1 MRSVYTVYL
10 PLPLVYHAR
19 TTHPHAYTHRDTQ
32 RHTEIHRHAHT
43 LTHTHTERERHTHP
57 YCIFCALA
65 LALNIHTPSP
75 SLPPRLHRGTHRS
88 IQRFTEAHA
97 FQLGVSIHHIPTN
110 LLLFCFTYTIQI
122 VNYMCIWYIHSY
134 ILFSSIDF
142 YIPIV

>member
-1 MRSVYTVYL
+1 VRSVYTVY
-10 PLPLVYHAR
+10 LPLVYHAR

-43 LTHTHTERERHTHP
+43 LTHTHTERERHKHP
-57 YCIFCALA
+57 YCVFGALA
-65 LALNIHTPSP
+65 LALNIHTPT
-75 SLPPRLHRGTHRS
+75 LPPRLHRGTHRS

>member
-1 MRSVYTVYL
+1 MRSVYTVY
-10 PLPLVYHAR
+10 LPLVYHAR

-43 LTHTHTERERHTHP
+43 LTHTHTERERHKHP
-57 YCIFCALA
+57 YCVFGALA
-65 LALNIHTPSP
+65 LALNIHTPA
-75 SLPPRLHRGTHRS
+75 LPPRLHRGTHRS

>member
-1 MRSVYTVYL
+1 MRSVYTVY
-10 PLPLVYHAR
+10 LPLVYHAR

-43 LTHTHTERERHTHP
+43 LTHTHTERERHKHP
-57 YCIFCALA
+57 YCVFGALA
-65 LALNIHTPSP
+65 LALNIHTPT
-75 SLPPRLHRGTHRS
+75 LPPRLHRGTHRS

>member
-1 MRSVYTVYL
+1 MRSVSVRSVYTVYL
-10 PLPLVYHAR
+10 PLVYHAR
-19 TTHPHAYTHRDTQ
+19 TAHPHAYTHRDTQ
-32 RHTEIHRHAHT
+32 RHTEIHRYAHT
-43 LTHTHTERERHTHP
+43 GTQSERGINTHTV
-57 YCIFCALA
+57 FLA
-65 LALNIHTPSP
+65 RLRWRLTYIHTPT
-75 SLPPRLHRGTHRS
+75 LPPRLHRDTHRS

>member
-1 MRSVYTVYL
+1 VRSVYTVYL
-10 PLPLVYHAR
+10 PLVYHAR
-19 TTHPHAYTHRDTQ
+19 TAHPHVYTHRDTQ

-43 LTHTHTERERHTHP
+43 LTHTHTERERHKHP
-57 YCIFCALA
+57 YCVFGALA
-65 LALNIHTPSP
+65 LALNIHTPT
-75 SLPPRLHRGTHRS
+75 LPPRLHRGTHRS

>member
-1 MRSVYTVYL
+1 MHSVYTVY
-10 PLPLVYHAR
+10 LPLVYHAR

-43 LTHTHTERERHTHP
+43 LTHTHTERERHKHP
-57 YCIFCALA
+57 YCVFGALA
-65 LALNIHTPSP
+65 LALNIHTPT
-75 SLPPRLHRGTHRS
+75 LPPRLHRGTHRS